1 MKIICLVGQCYCG
14 KSHFIEH
21 HLKRMCS
28 CSVIHLGEYFRQ
40 QNILGVRVSPDIL
53 AGTIKCLLEAEHFND
68 TVIIDNAFKDVEQ
81 ADAVLKEL
89 SGYDVSV
96 MWMHD
101 KRSFIDF
108 KQRGREDD
116 VNIKQKR
123 RLWQDNANALG
134 QYLIDKK
141 VDVIKVYNTDKGYV
155 LK

>member
-21 HLKRMCS
+21 YLKRMCS
-28 CSVIHLGEYFRQ
+28 CSVIHLDEYFRQ
-40 QNILGVRVSPDIL
+40 QKILGVRVSPDIF
-53 AGTIKCLLEAEHFND
+53 ARTIKCLLEAEHFND
-68 TVIIDNAFKDVEQ
+68 TVIIDDAFKDVEQ

-96 MWMHD
+96 MWIHD

-141 VDVIKVYNTDKGYV
+141 VDVIRVYNTDKGYV